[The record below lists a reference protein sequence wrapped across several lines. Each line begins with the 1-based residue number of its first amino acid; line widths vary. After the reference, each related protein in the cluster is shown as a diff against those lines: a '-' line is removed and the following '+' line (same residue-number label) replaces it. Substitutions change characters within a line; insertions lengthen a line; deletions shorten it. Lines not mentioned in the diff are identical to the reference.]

1 MLYDVIIIGAGPAG
15 YTASIYASRYKLK
28 NLIISKE
35 QGGQINEAHLVEN
48 YPGFISI
55 SGTELMSKFKEQ
67 SEKLGAEIILKEIKR
82 IIKEKNDFVVI
93 TENNEKYFAKTIILA
108 MGMGYRK
115 LEIPG
120 EKEFIGKGVSFCF
133 VCDGMFFRDKTVAVI
148 GGGDSAVTGAVYL
161 ADIAKKVYLIYRKEK
176 LRASPS
182 QQEKIKNSPK
192 IELILNTNLM
202 EIKGNNIVKEI
213 ILDKAFQNKKT
224 LAVDGVFIEV
234 GSVPNFALA
243 KQLGINIDD
252 DGRIKVEKNQSTNI
266 KGIFATGDITDASN
280 GFRQV
285 ITASSEG
292 AIASSAVYKFL
303 QEKK

>member
-1 MLYDVIIIGAGPAG
+1 MIYDVIIIGAGPAG

-28 NLIISKE
+28 NLIIGKE

-67 SEKLGAEIILKEIKR
+67 SEKLGAEIILKEIKG
-82 IIKEKNDFVVI
+82 IIKEKNNFTVI
-93 TENNEKYFAKTIILA
+93 AGNNEKYFCKTVILA

-120 EKEFIGKGVSFCF
+120 EKEFTGKGVSFCF

-148 GGGDSAVTGAVYL
+148 GGGDSAVTGAIYL
-161 ADIAKKVYLIYRKEK
+161 SDIANKVYLIYRKEK
-176 LRASPS
+176 LRASPL
-182 QQEKIKNSPK
+182 QQERIKNNSK
-192 IELILNTNLM
+192 IELILNTNLT
-202 EIKGNNIVKEI
+202 EIKGDSVVKEI
-213 ILDKAFQNKKT
+213 ILDNAFQNKKNLT
-224 LAVDGVFIEV
+224 LDGVFIEV

-243 KQLGINIDD
+243 KQLKINVDAK
-252 DGRIKVEKNQSTNI
+252 GHIKVEKDQSTNI
-266 KGIFATGDITDASN
+266 KGIFAAGDVTNASN

-285 ITASSEG
+285 ITASAEG
-292 AIASSAVYKFL
+292 AITSSAIYKFL
-303 QEKK
+303 QEK